1 MVDKYLVKPLLL
13 IVVHLRISLKFIYF
27 VEINNT
33 LMMTEK
39 TSKNTSTPVN
49 EKKKRGSVVL
59 IVVVLLLLI
68 ANGFQM
74 YLKHN
79 DNQSIEMQDT
89 TISKQDAEINAHIS
103 SIDSLNTD
111 IQSKIDSLSFLGESV
126 DELEAMQIELR
137 DLSRSLKK
145 KNINLAYS
153 KRKLE
158 DRLRGYEE
166 LLKIKDAKI
175 ESLSLT
181 VTAQGDLIQEKN
193 QTIIRKDYDLEELEK
208 TQSVQND
215 IIEIAKVLKADKFKI
230 SSIKKGKAKEKAIYK
245 SKDLAIM
252 QVSFDLMPNEVADV
266 ETKELYIQ
274 VKDPSGSTIYD
285 LSTGGGE
292 FDFEGGNQYYT
303 KKIEVLYERNG
314 KHVVF
319 SFETAQPYKSGMN
332 IIEVYTEEKKIGVTG
347 FQVK

>member
-1 MVDKYLVKPLLL
+1 
-13 IVVHLRISLKFIYF
+13 
-27 VEINNT
+27 
-33 LMMTEK
+33 MTEE
-39 TSKNTSTPVN
+39 TDKNIASPAK
-49 EKKKRGSVVL
+49 EKKRGGSIAL
-59 IVVVLLLLI
+59 IIVVLLLLG

-79 DNQSIEMQDT
+79 DDQTIVVKDDK
-89 TISKQDAEINAHIS
+89 ISKQSAEINAHVA

-111 IQSKIDSLSFLGESV
+111 IQTKIDSLSVLGENV
-126 DELEAMQIELR
+126 EELEAMQVELK
-137 DLSRSLKK
+137 DLAKSLKK

-153 KRKLE
+153 KRKLQ

-193 QTIIRKDYDLEELEK
+193 QTIIRKDLDLEELEK
-208 TQSVQND
+208 TKSDQNN
-215 IIEIAKVLKADKFKI
+215 IIEIAKVLKADKFII
-230 SSIKKGKAKEKAIYK
+230 SSVKNGKTKIKSIYK
-245 SKDLAIM
+245 SKDLATM
-252 QVSFDLMPNEVADV
+252 QVSFDLMPNEVANV
-266 ETKELYIQ
+266 ETKKVYIQ
-274 VKDPSGSTIYD
+274 IKDPSGTTLYD

-292 FDFEGGNQYYT
+292 FDFEGGSLFYT
-303 KKIEVLYERNG
+303 KKVETLYERSG

-319 SFETAQPYKSGMN
+319 SFETSQPYKSGSHT
-332 IIEVYTEEKKIGVTG
+332 IEIYTDEKKIGLTS

>member
-1 MVDKYLVKPLLL
+1 MYFALKINPLV
-13 IVVHLRISLKFIYF
+13 
-27 VEINNT
+27 
-33 LMMTEK
+33 MTNK
-39 TSKNTSTPVN
+39 TTNTSSPVK
-49 EKKKRGSVVL
+49 EKKKVSSIAL
-59 IVVVLLLLI
+59 IVVVLLLLG

-79 DNQSIEMQDT
+79 DNQAIEGKDDK
-89 TISKQDAEINAHIS
+89 ISKQDTEINNHVA

-111 IQSKIDSLSFLGESV
+111 IQSKIDSLTVLGEDV
-126 DELEAMQIELR
+126 EELQAMQTELK
-137 DLSRSLKK
+137 DLARSLKR

-158 DRLRGYEE
+158 DRLRGYEA
-166 LLKIKDAKI
+166 LLKIKDQKI

-193 QTIIRKDYDLEELEK
+193 QTIIRKDLDLEELEK
-208 TQSVQND
+208 TKSDQDN

-230 SSIKKGKAKEKAIYK
+230 ASVKNGKTKIKSVYKA
-245 SKDLAIM
+245 KDLAIM
-252 QVSFDLMPNEVADV
+252 QVSFDLMPNEVANV
-266 ETKELYIQ
+266 ETKEVYIQ
-274 VKDPSGSTIYD
+274 IKEPSGSTVYD

-292 FDFEGGNQYYT
+292 FEFDGGNLFYT
-303 KKIEVLYERNG
+303 KKVETLYERKG

-319 SFETAQPYKSGMN
+319 SFEASQPYRSGTN
-332 IIEVYTEEKKIGVTG
+332 TIEIYTDEKKIGTTS

>member
-1 MVDKYLVKPLLL
+1 
-13 IVVHLRISLKFIYF
+13 
-27 VEINNT
+27 
-33 LMMTEK
+33 MTSK
-39 TSKNTSTPVN
+39 TNKNTSTSVT
-49 EKKKRGSVVL
+49 ERKKRGSVVL
-59 IVVVLLLLI
+59 IVVVLLLLG

-74 YLKHN
+74 YLKYN
-79 DNQSIEMQDT
+79 DNQSLELKDT
-89 TISKQDAEINAHIS
+89 TISKQDEEINSHIS

-111 IQSKIDSLSFLGESV
+111 IQSKIDSLNILGEDV
-126 DELEAMQIELR
+126 EELQVMQVELK

-158 DRLRGYEE
+158 NKLRGYKE
-166 LLKIKDAKI
+166 LIDIKDAKI

-193 QTIIRKDYDLEELEK
+193 QTIIRKDLDLEELEK
-208 TQSVQND
+208 AKSDQDD
-215 IIEIAKVLKADKFKI
+215 IIEIAKVLKADKFII
-230 SSIKKGKAKEKAIYK
+230 SSIKNGKAKIKPVYK
-245 SKDLAIM
+245 SKDLAVM

-266 ETKELYIQ
+266 ETKVIYIQ

-292 FDFEGGNQYYT
+292 FVFDGGKQYYT
-303 KKIEVLYERNG
+303 KKVETLYERNG

-319 SFETAQPYKSGMN
+319 SFESAQPYKSGMN
-332 IIEVYTEEKKIGVTG
+332 TIEIYTGSNKVGIST
-347 FQVK
+347 FQVR